1 MLLGGRI
8 LPPEPVGIVASGLV
22 LVPLLW
28 HLAPPR
34 DAAARGRVLAAVG
47 PWAVVSL
54 SVLLARSWHGAPA
67 WQPFPDLPALPV
79 THVAVVLWAVSLGFM
94 AARPDGY
101 PRLRDTLLRMRR
113 PAVAMMLYVLLGRWL
128 AGSGA
133 AAAMGGAIA
142 AALGG
147 LAPYAIPPLGLLG
160 AVVTGSNVG
169 AASAMMPVQ
178 AGLGHALG
186 MPPWLAP
193 GVHNFSA
200 GAGAAYSFAIM
211 AMVCGLLGDGT
222 RPPAIWRALMPAIL
236 GIPALGWAAV
246 ALMRHFG

>member
-1 MLLGGRI
+1 M
-8 LPPEPVGIVASGLV
+8 GIVASGLV

-200 GAGAAYSFAIM
+200 GAGAAYSFAIL